1 MGCIG
6 STGTSTELGSEPNM
20 QQMKGDSEGTTS
32 DETNKPPLDLY
43 KKCLKSYNLVT
54 KYD

>member
-20 QQMKGDSEGTTS
+20 QQMKDDSEGTTS
-32 DETNKPPLDLY
+32 DETNKPPRDLY
-43 KKCLKSYNLVT
+43 NDTIQLDKSCLKQ
-54 KYD
+54 